1 MSNLYHFIKSYNCIL
16 NPNWKLTKQ
25 IKQKCIKYKIRY
37 KQITKTSLK
46 TQIKTKLKTNNK
58 QVNNSCC

>member
-1 MSNLYHFIKSYNCIL
+1 MSNLHNFIKSYISIL

-37 KQITKTSLK
+37 KQITKTPLK
-46 TQIKTKLKTNNK
+46 TQIKTKYKTNDK
-58 QVNNSCC
+58 QINNSCC